1 MHWSSRGCDINFS
14 RSIASAANCIAG
26 GAMKWILFLLALAAL
41 FYCVVILTRDY
52 EDDDDAKHEKRN
64 V

>member
-1 MHWSSRGCDINFS
+1 
-14 RSIASAANCIAG
+14 
-26 GAMKWILFLLALAAL
+26 MKWILFLLTLAAL

-52 EDDDDAKHEKRN
+52 EDDDDVKHEKRN